1 MGFDLE
7 RIYNLLP
14 AVHRIRDAEQ
24 GEPLKALL
32 SVIADQVAVVEEDI
46 AQLYDDQFVETAAAW
61 VLPYIGDMVGVRGLQ
76 GTGAGALSPRAEVA
90 NTIAYRRRKGTAPM
104 LEQLARDLT
113 GLPARAVEFFE
124 LLVATQY
131 MNHLRPRNRSV
142 LTVRNANRLE
152 FLGTP
157 FERRAGLENPVRNI
171 IWKQNAGTSQ
181 EQVQKLDW
189 TEYPGTPIA
198 RRKRYD
204 DLPHTVDVRRIARGR
219 GRYNIPNVG
228 IFLWRL
234 RAYSLTLSPAVP
246 AVAGGT
252 DRFFFSPLGCNMQ
265 LFNLPVT
272 EDDVTHLAE
281 PINVPIEITRRMMRA
296 SLADFYGAGGT
307 FMITAGGVP
316 VGREKICICDL
327 RDWGLS
333 WANLPSSNTV
343 AVDPVL
349 GRIAFGSAA
358 ALPVQV
364 SFHYGFSA
372 DVGGGEYDR
381 TASSSSSLAPEI
393 IWDLPASQPPPSFTP
408 AVAALN
414 AGELL
419 TIANSGRY
427 FSSDPLTINAQGKHL
442 ELRAGNKHRPT
453 IELTR
458 TLEIT
463 GNENGEVTLDGLLI
477 TGGAL
482 KVIVSGPTSLK
493 RLRLRHCTLVPGIAL
508 EINGRPK
515 HPDLPSLIVDSANT
529 VVEIENCILGGL
541 RVSRDATV
549 RITNSIIDATSETG
563 IAYGGLVSN
572 RRAGA
577 FGGELT
583 IRNSTVI
590 GRVYADLI
598 ELASN
603 TIFLASLTGLSAPA
617 LRIWKGPVQARRRQ
631 EGCVRFSFLPAGS
644 RTPRRYYCQPKED
657 ADESRV
663 RPIHSSLRYADARY
677 CQLSVRC
684 PAEIRGGADD
694 ESEMGVFHDLFLP
707 QRESHL
713 RARLDEYLRFG
724 LEAGIFYTT

>member
-1 MGFDLE
+1 MSFDLE

-14 AVHRIRDAEQ
+14 AIHRIRDAEQ
-24 GEPLKALL
+24 GEPLRALL
-32 SVIADQVAVVEEDI
+32 SVIADQVAVLEEDL

-61 VLPYIGDMVGVRGLQ
+61 VLPYIGDLVGVRGLQ
-76 GTGAGALSPRAEVA
+76 GTGSGTLSPRAEVA
-90 NTIAYRRRKGTAPM
+90 NTIAYRRRKGTAAM

-142 LTVRNANRLE
+142 ITVRNANRLE

-157 FERRAGLENPVRNI
+157 FERRAGLENAMRDIV
-171 IWKQNAGTSQ
+171 WKQNAGTPE
-181 EQVQKLDW
+181 EQILKLDW

-198 RRKRYD
+198 RRKRHD

-246 AVAGGT
+246 VVSGGT

-281 PINVPIEITRRMMRA
+281 PLNVPIEITRRMMKA
-296 SLADFYGAGGT
+296 SLADFYGAGST
-307 FMITAGGVP
+307 FMITTGAVP
-316 VGREKICICDL
+316 VDRDKICVCDL
-327 RDWGLS
+327 RDDGPS
-333 WANLPSSNTV
+333 WANMPSGDKV

-349 GRIAFGSAA
+349 GRVAFGSAP

-372 DVGGGEYDR
+372 NMGGGEYDR

-393 IWDLPASQPPPSFTP
+393 IWNPPPGQPPPSFTP
-408 AVAALN
+408 VIAALN

-419 TIANSGRY
+419 TITNSGRY
-427 FSSDPLTINAQGKHL
+427 FSSDALTIDAQGKHL

-453 IELTR
+453 IELAK

-463 GNENGEVTLDGLLI
+463 GDENGEVTLDGLLI

-482 KVIVSGPTSLK
+482 KVVLSRATGLK

-508 EINGRPK
+508 ETDGTPK
-515 HPDLPSLIVDSANT
+515 HPDTPSLIVNSANT
-529 VVEIENCILGGL
+529 VVEIEHCILGGL
-541 RVSRDATV
+541 RISRDATV

-563 IAYGGLVSN
+563 IAYAGLAPA

-590 GRVYADLI
+590 GRVYADLL

-603 TIFLASLTGLSAPA
+603 TIFLASLAGLPPRE

-644 RTPRRYYCQPKED
+644 RTPRRYYCQPKEE

-684 PAEIRGGADD
+684 PAEIQRGADD
-694 ESEMGVFHDLFLP
+694 ESEMGAFHDLFLP